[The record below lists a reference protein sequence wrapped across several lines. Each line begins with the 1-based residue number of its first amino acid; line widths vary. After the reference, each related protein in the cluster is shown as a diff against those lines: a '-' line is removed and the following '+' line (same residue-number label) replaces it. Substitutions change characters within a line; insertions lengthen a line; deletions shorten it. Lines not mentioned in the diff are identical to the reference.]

1 MLAAR
6 GAERDTAITPSR
18 ESEGVM
24 AECRVLL
31 CYQSVALCDW
41 RELVRR

>member
-1 MLAAR
+1 MLTVP

-18 ESEGVM
+18 EGEAVM

-31 CYQSVALCDW
+31 CYRSIALRNCDTA
-41 RELVRR
+41 RR